1 MQGSQQKRILIV
13 GGVAGGASCATRA
26 RRLCE
31 RCEIVIFD
39 KGPYVSFANCGLPY
53 YVGNVIQAEESLL
66 VATPELFRERFNIEV
81 RLEHEVTRIHPDRQV
96 IEVRDGR
103 AGAVHEEPYDALVLS
118 TGAHAIRPEL
128 PGIDLPGIFV
138 LRTIPDSRKIR
149 AAIEHASR
157 ALIVGGGMIGL
168 EMAENLISRGLE
180 VSLVELSP
188 QILPVLDP
196 EMAVYAS
203 RRLKEKGVRLLLG
216 QSVTS
221 FAEQPG
227 GGLQVETSLGAR
239 LETDIVILGLGVRP
253 ATALARA
260 AGLELGNRDAVVVD
274 EFMRTSDPRIW
285 AVGDAV
291 ASEDIVTHVRQP
303 VPLAG
308 PANRQGRI
316 AAASI
321 LRHFG
326 DPACLKRPP
335 MKFRGIQGT
344 AVCGVF
350 GLTVA
355 ATGASEQILQRA
367 GISDYEK
374 IYLHPGNHA
383 SYFPNAKPIHL
394 KLLFSTR
401 DGRIL
406 GAQAVGEADV
416 ARRID
421 VIAMAL
427 QMKGTV
433 FDLEEAEL
441 CYAPQFG
448 GAKDP
453 VNLAGMIAAN
463 HLRGDL
469 PLARWED
476 LDTTDAVIL
485 DVRSQAEFD
494 QGHVPGAVNI
504 PLEELRGRTDELP
517 RGRPCWLVCGVGQRA
532 YYASRA
538 LLQRGFDVHILP
550 GGMRT
555 YQTFESLW
563 AERGN
568 R

>member
-1 MQGSQQKRILIV
+1 MENPRKRILIV

-39 KGPYVSFANCGLPY
+39 QGPHVSFANCGLPY
-53 YVGNVIQAEESLL
+53 YVGDVIRDEGNLL
-66 VATPELFRERFNIEV
+66 VATPERFRERFNIGV
-81 RLEHEVTRIHPDRQV
+81 QLEHEVIRIHRDRKM
-96 IEVRDGR
+96 IEVRDLR
-103 AGAVHEEPYDALVLS
+103 AGTVREEHYDALVLS
-118 TGAHAIRPEL
+118 TGAQAIRPKI

-149 AAIEHASR
+149 AAVQDASR
-157 ALIVGGGMIGL
+157 ALIIGGGMIGL
-168 EMAENLISRGLE
+168 EMAENLIRRGLE

-203 RRLKEKGVRLLLG
+203 RRLEERGVRLLLG
-216 QSVTS
+216 QSIVSFSAGPEGGLRAVTS
-221 FAEQPG
+221 SG
-227 GGLQVETSLGAR
+227 KTLD
-239 LETDIVILGLGVRP
+239 TDIVVLGVGVRP
-253 ATALARA
+253 ASALAQE
-260 AGLELGNRDAVVVD
+260 AGLQLGDRDAILVD
-274 EFMRTSDPRIW
+274 EFMRSSDPAIW
-285 AVGDAV
+285 AVGDVV
-291 ASEDIVTHVRQP
+291 ASEDVVTHVRQP

-321 LRHFG
+321 LRSFG

-335 MKFRGIQGT
+335 MAFRGIQGT
-344 AVCGVF
+344 AVCGAF
-350 GLTVA
+350 DLTVA
-355 ATGASEQILQRA
+355 VTGASEQGLRRA
-367 GISDYEK
+367 GMTDYRK

-383 SYFPNAKPIHL
+383 SYFPDAKPIHL
-394 KLLFSTR
+394 KLLFSPGH
-401 DGRIL
+401 GRIL

-427 QMKGTV
+427 QMNGTV

-453 VNLAGMIAAN
+453 VNLAGMVAAN

-469 PLARWED
+469 PLASWDD
-476 LDTTDAVIL
+476 LETTEAMIL
-485 DVRSQAEFD
+485 DVRSAAEFA
-494 QGHVPGAVNI
+494 QGHIPDAVNI
-504 PLEELRGRTDELP
+504 PLEELRGRIDELRP
-517 RGRPCWLVCGVGQRA
+517 DRPCWLVCGVGQRA
-532 YYASRA
+532 YYASRV
-538 LLQRGFDVHILP
+538 LMQHEFDVRILP
-550 GGMRT
+550 GGMKT
-555 YQTFESLW
+555 YQTFMSLRNGR
-563 AERGN
+563 RGSD
-568 R
+568 

>member
-1 MQGSQQKRILIV
+1 MQTSTKKRILIV

-31 RCEIVIFD
+31 ECEIVIFD

-53 YVGNVIQAEESLL
+53 YVGNVIQAEEKLL
-66 VATPELFRERFNIEV
+66 VATPDLFRERFNIEV
-81 RLEHEVTRIHPDRQV
+81 RLEHEVIRIDRAQRIIQV
-96 IEVRDGR
+96 RDNGTGEVRDER
-103 AGAVHEEPYDALVLS
+103 YDALVLS
-118 TGAHAIRPEL
+118 TGAEALRPDIPGINL
-128 PGIDLPGIFV
+128 PGVFV

-149 AAIEHASR
+149 SAVEHAKR

-168 EMAENLISRGLE
+168 EMAENLIHRGLD
-180 VSLVELSP
+180 VTLVELAE

-196 EMAVYAS
+196 EMAVYVS
-203 RRLKEKGVRLLLG
+203 RHLEDKGVQLLLG

-221 FAEQPG
+221 FTRRADG
-227 GGLQVETSLGAR
+227 GISVATSVGETID
-239 LETDIVILGLGVRP
+239 TDIVILGLGVRP
-253 ATALARA
+253 NSGLAKQ
-260 AGLELGNRDAVVVD
+260 AGLELGARDAIVVD
-274 EFMRTSDPRIW
+274 ALMQTSDPHIW

-291 ASEDIVTHVRQP
+291 VSEDIVTHVRQP

-316 AAASI
+316 AAASV
-321 LRHFG
+321 LRSFG
-326 DPACLKRPP
+326 DASCIHRPSMP
-335 MKFRGIQGT
+335 FRGIQGT

-350 GLTVA
+350 DLTVA
-355 ATGASEQILQRA
+355 ATGASEHALMRA
-367 GISDYEK
+367 GVTDYEK
-374 IYLHPGNHA
+374 VYLHPGSHA
-383 SYFPNAKPIHL
+383 SYFPNAKTIHL

-427 QMKGTV
+427 QMRGTV

-441 CYAPQFG
+441 CYAPQYG

-469 PLARWED
+469 PLARWEE
-476 LDTTDAVIL
+476 LTNTNALIL
-485 DVRSQAEFD
+485 DVRSTAEFA
-494 QGHVPGAVNI
+494 QSHIPGSVNI

-517 RGRPCWLVCGVGQRA
+517 RDRPCWLVCGVGQRA

-538 LLQRGFDVHILP
+538 LLQRGFDVRILP

-555 YQTFESLW
+555 YRTFEDL
-563 AERGN
+563 RGK
-568 R
+568 